1 MLRRILHSPSEVA
14 SAASFQAAALI
25 RHAISE
31 RGMARIVAAT
41 GVSQLEFL
49 ALLVAQPEIAW
60 ERVVLFHLDEYL
72 GIPRE
77 HPASMNRYVQEHIIR
92 PTGITQTFLLDGTND
107 HTSKRAAAA
116 INA

>member
-72 GIPRE
+72 GIPPDHR
-77 HPASMNRYVQEHIIR
+77 ASMHLYIQERIVK
-92 PTGITQTFLLDGTND
+92 PTSVTQTFLLDGTND
-107 HTSKRAAAA
+107 QTRIRAAAA
-116 INA
+116 LDV